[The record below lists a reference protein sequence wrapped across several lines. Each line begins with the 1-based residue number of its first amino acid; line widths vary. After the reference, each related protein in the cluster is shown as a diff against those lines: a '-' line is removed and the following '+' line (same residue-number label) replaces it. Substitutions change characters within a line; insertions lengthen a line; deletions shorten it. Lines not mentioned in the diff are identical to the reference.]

1 VFCDLIRKGKEEREF
16 TAEAQRGKRGKSRK
30 GLNTKA
36 RRHKGQ
42 KEREETFSRKERRGH
57 KE

>member
-1 VFCDLIRKGKEEREF
+1 VNADKKEGRYSRIEAQLRELLKKDF
-16 TAEAQRGKRGKSRK
+16 TAEAQRGKRGRSRK

-42 KEREETFSRKERRGH
+42 IGLK
-57 KE
+57 